1 MKNYKEFFKDKK
13 ITVMGL
19 GLLGRGIGDAIFLA
33 QCGARLT
40 ITDLKTKEQL
50 KESLKKLQKYKNIK
64 YVLGKHRLEDFQNCD
79 MVLKAAGV
87 PLDSIYIREAKKH
100 NIPVEMSA
108 SLFAKL
114 SGIPMIGVTG
124 TRGKS
129 TVTHLIAH
137 ILKSA
142 GKKVILGGNI
152 RGVSNLQLL
161 KDVKGAAVAVFEL
174 DSWQLQGFGESKISP
189 HVAVFTNFLS
199 DHMNYY
205 KNSFKN
211 YFSDK
216 SYIYKFQNKND
227 VLVVGPNMK
236 GKIKN
241 IKSKIINADIKNV
254 LKPVNLRGRH
264 NLENVACVIAVARVL
279 KVPEKI
285 IKKVVENF
293 KALAGRMELV
303 KRIHGVEIYNDTN
316 STTPDATIAALNSFK
331 NKVILIM
338 GGMDKNLDVSDLN
351 KILSKKTK
359 KILLTPGSGSDKIKG
374 VKIKK
379 VADLKEAVAKSIK
392 EAKKGDVVLFSP
404 GFASFNMFNNEY
416 DRGEKFM
423 KIVQNLK

>member
-142 GKKVILGGNI
+142 GKKVILGGNV

>member
-1 MKNYKEFFKDKK
+1 MLPKAKNAD
-13 ITVMGL
+13 
-19 GLLGRGIGDAIFLA
+19 
-33 QCGARLT
+33 
-40 ITDLKTKEQL
+40 
-50 KESLKKLQKYKNIK
+50 
-64 YVLGKHRLEDFQNCD
+64 YVLL
-79 MVLKAAGV
+79 
-87 PLDSIYIREAKKH
+87 
-100 NIPVEMSA
+100 
-108 SLFAKL
+108 
-114 SGIPMIGVTG
+114 
-124 TRGKS
+124 
-129 TVTHLIAH
+129 
-137 ILKSA
+137 
-142 GKKVILGGNI
+142 
-152 RGVSNLQLL
+152 
-161 KDVKGAAVAVFEL
+161 EL